1 MSCINFKEYAEN
13 NDLICKDIINNNS
26 LGETAIRSAV
36 EKFKNSIDGGESLDL
51 NEAYDAIT
59 EIISEYELDFFEG
72 DLKEVIKSALNP
84 NKSSNI
90 DDNVRFINLDSYTL
104 KNT

>member
-13 NDLICKDIINNNS
+13 NDLIYNDIINNNS

-72 DLKEVIKSALNP
+72 DLKEV
-84 NKSSNI
+84 
-90 DDNVRFINLDSYTL
+90 DNARSGLGT
-104 KNT
+104 